1 MTRKQV
7 VTANTQFMSV
17 LFFPTGVQVITCGS
31 DGRIIYWMVYNG
43 ALIRELT
50 ASKKSS
56 VNCLSM
62 NETGDYFVSVGSD
75 LQVKLWDYNSGDL
88 VGVGL
93 EHASSVIA
101 AAYSPCGKSFVTGS
115 TDGSLIIWDVPE
127 DYWGKPNPPEGPTY
141 SLPKT
146 AGKGKNVPARVD
158 SGTRLKTSSENI
170 NGLLKST
177 PKDDICCVECPPCAK
192 KEAEAADP
200 FIECKIVPDV
210 RKC

>member
-17 LFFPTGVQVITCGS
+17 LYFPTGVQVVTCGS

-43 ALIRELT
+43 ALIRELI

-88 VGVGL
+88 VGVGS
-93 EHASSVIA
+93 EHASSVIS

-127 DYWGKPNPPEGPTY
+127 DYWGNALPQSGPTY
-141 SLPKT
+141 SLPKP
-146 AGKGKNVPARVD
+146 KGKTVPARTD
-158 SGTRLKTSSENI
+158 SGSGLKASGSENI

-177 PKDDICCVECPPCAK
+177 AKDDICCVECPPCAK
-192 KEAEAADP
+192 KEAKAADP
-200 FIECKIVPDV
+200 FAECKIVPDV
-210 RKC
+210 KKC